1 MDIYYVDGT
10 FVPADE
16 AVVPVN
22 DLALL
27 RGYGVFDLVRT
38 YGGKPFFLQ
47 AHIRRLIHSAGEI
60 DLHLPWSEA
69 ELTEVVL
76 ETLRRNAHPEANIRM
91 VVTGGP
97 SPDFMT
103 PQGKPRLLVLVT
115 PAPALPA
122 QWYND
127 GVGIVTVE
135 VERYKPGAKSINYI
149 PATIALKAAR
159 KKGAIEAVYIDRE
172 GFVLEG
178 TTSNIFAFFKGR
190 LVTPGRGILSG
201 VTRQVVLDIAKDLY
215 DVDIRDLS
223 LEEMLAADEVFITG
237 TNKGLVPVVQVDG
250 RTIGNGRPGEQV
262 KAVMAKMASLTA
274 GKTDN
279 GS

>member
-38 YGGKPFFLQ
+38 YRGKPFFLQ
-47 AHIRRLIHSAGEI
+47 AHIGRLIHSAGEI
-60 DLHLPWSEA
+60 GLPLPWSA
-69 ELTEVVL
+69 DELTAIVM

-115 PAPALPA
+115 PIPKLPD
-122 QWYND
+122 QWYSD
-127 GVGIVTVE
+127 GVSIVTVV
-135 VERYKPGAKSINYI
+135 VERFKPGAKSINYI
-149 PATIALKAAR
+149 PATIAMKTAR
-159 KKGAIEAVYIDRE
+159 EKGAIEALYIDRE

-178 TTSNIFAFFKGR
+178 TTSNIFALFGDR

-201 VTRQVVLDIAKDLY
+201 ITRQVVLDIAGHHY
-215 DVDIRDLS
+215 AIDIRDLS
-223 LEEMLAADEVFITG
+223 LEEMLAADEIFITG

-250 RTIGNGRPGEQV
+250 QTIGDGRPGSRTRTI
-262 KAVMAKMASLTA
+262 MAEMEKYTA
-274 GKTDN
+274 GYED
-279 GS
+279 SR